1 MIPCSLPWA
10 RRSIL
15 THPRWRSGTG
25 FGALAPPC
33 SQATESQVSSPPQI
47 LLPSAAFCL
56 PLFSSCQALSVFPR
70 PDPSC
75 FVHPILSQGSP
86 SHTPPPGESLLPSPP
101 STPAAPGSPD
111 IFWGLRHGQPHLSY
125 LLHAPPSQPRKDKK
139 TGRSLTRS
147 TASTPQPG
155 TSSEMKGWRTA
166 AHFRGRNGCLEGK
179 RSP

>member
-1 MIPCSLPWA
+1 MGPWPHPA
-10 RRSIL
+10 AKRLRVRS
-15 THPRWRSGTG
+15 HP
-25 FGALAPPC
+25 PPR
-33 SQATESQVSSPPQI
+33 I
-47 LLPSAAFCL
+47 LLPSAAFCP
-56 PLFSSCQALSVFPR
+56 PLFSSYQALSVFPG

-86 SHTPPPGESLLPSPP
+86 SHTAPPGEALLPSLP

-139 TGRSLTRS
+139 TGSSLTRS

-179 RSP
+179 RSQ